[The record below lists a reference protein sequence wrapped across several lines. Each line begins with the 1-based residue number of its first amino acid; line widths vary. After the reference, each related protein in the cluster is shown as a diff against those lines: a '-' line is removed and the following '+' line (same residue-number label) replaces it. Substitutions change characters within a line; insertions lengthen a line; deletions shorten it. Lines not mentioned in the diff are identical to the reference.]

1 MRRSKKALLISI
13 AIIIIVSFVFYQH
26 RNIYNLGYKHYVTR
40 WGPYIM
46 PYKYY
51 GLTKPKDNFIKLY
64 NFKGTELVFIS
75 DTNIVIGEKY
85 GDSVLMKFSK
95 YNCKYYNK
103 DVYDEFKKKYLDNS
117 VYYIGWY
124 FSEDPIYSNASVKSY
139 KKWGNATLVE

>member
-46 PYKYY
+46 PYRYY

-124 FSEDPIYSNASVKSY
+124 FSEPPAYSNY
-139 KKWGNATLVE
+139 TGELDKKCDDATLVE